1 MSKVTGELRA
11 MDTVATATE
20 GVVGGDDPSVI
31 SKAGPI
37 TGVSQGP
44 SVEDQRELVP
54 DQGLSS
60 RVEAMLSQVIEE
72 NRVLRRRLEQ
82 AELHSHSSW
91 HSGLQGE
98 PGVGMSPVS
107 FTTEGVPRFGESV
120 QAWPELGRFVGFP
133 PGSMNVPIPTSVS
146 GPPRRDEMVGC
157 SAGNGVLVSGEQQFL
172 DAHRLRNMSANA
184 TGLGGIEWFGYGT
197 L

>member
-1 MSKVTGELRA
+1 MASLLAVASGLDVKSGQESGHATVELRA
-11 MDTVATATE
+11 TDNVATATE
-20 GVVGGDDPSVI
+20 GAVGGDDPSAI
-31 SKAGPI
+31 STAGPI
-37 TGVSQGP
+37 TGASQGP
-44 SVEDQRELVP
+44 SVEDQRALVP

-133 PGSMNVPIPTSVS
+133 PGSMSVPIPTSVS
-146 GPPRRDEMVGC
+146 GPPRRNEV
-157 SAGNGVLVSGEQQFL
+157 V
-172 DAHRLRNMSANA
+172 
-184 TGLGGIEWFGYGT
+184 GYGAVRGCPPA
-197 L
+197 